1 MAIVIESTTIGTWS
15 NTNTSHVL
23 AKPSGLVIG
32 DLMLLVLSTSRAATL
47 PSGFTEIIGTAV
59 RTVSLNYSYKIAT
72 SADVAASDFT
82 YTTATNA
89 ITCGMIY
96 RLSGASEI
104 TLNDSFLIEEGG
116 GSGSPSEATSLTP
129 LVTDTLLIMA
139 LSTYDASNNVNTS
152 AYTVTGGTNP
162 TWTERID
169 SGFYYGS
176 GFTTLAVADGTYDS
190 VTEITNIAC
199 TIDDTCY
206 REIFGILV
214 IHPKTNATGTNTLL
228 ENTNFI
234 PAPSAQSGTNGTVT
248 DLLVGTPTIQVPISN
263 VDQPIVWTNE
273 ARVSTT
279 WTNES
284 Q

>member
-32 DLMLLVLSTSRAATL
+32 DLMLLVLSTNRAATL

-59 RTVSLNYSYKIAT
+59 SMVSLNYSYKIAT